1 MKQYKRSAR
10 FNSLLQEEIA
20 LIIRS
25 RLKDPRIGDVT
36 VIRVEATSDLRS
48 CKVYVSTLDEAGS
61 SKVIEGLESAAGTI
75 RRELRQRIN
84 LRRIPELRFIL
95 DRNTAYS
102 IHISEVIE
110 GLKTGRGGKDDDNS

>member
-36 VIRVEATSDLRS
+36 VIRVEATGDLRS
-48 CKVYVSTLDEAGS
+48 CKVYVSTLDDENAEQ
-61 SKVIEGLESAAGTI
+61 VIAGLESAAGTI
-75 RRELRQRIN
+75 RRELRQRVS

-110 GLKTGRGGKDDDNS
+110 GLKADKPGKDDDIS